1 MAYLSNK
8 STIQDIIEYGLEEKM
23 TVRELSLK
31 EIVTNSAGEMF
42 VVNLFNLFEKYYELL
57 LDNTV
62 IATLSDEE
70 YKKYRFNPR
79 LLSQDLYG
87 TRELHFMLLRLNYV
101 YSVTEFDFTEVRV
114 FKSNITSILNEIMVL
129 ESENYID
136 NEVDIIKRVNE

>member
-8 STIQDIIEYGLEEKM
+8 STIRDIIDYGLEEKM

-31 EIVTNSAGEMF
+31 ETVTNSAGELF

-62 IATLSDEE
+62 IAALSEEE

-114 FKSNITSILNEIMVL
+114 FKSNITSLLNEIMVL

-136 NEVDIIKRVNE
+136 NEVSIIKRVNE

>member
-62 IATLSDEE
+62 IATLSEEE

-114 FKSNITSILNEIMVL
+114 FKSNITSLLNEIMVL

-136 NEVDIIKRVNE
+136 NEVNIIKRVNE

>member
-23 TVRELSLK
+23 TIRELSLK

-42 VVNLFNLFEKYYELL
+42 VVNLFNLFEKYYEIL

-62 IATLSDEE
+62 IATLSEEE

-114 FKSNITSILNEIMVL
+114 FKSNITSLLNEIMVL
-129 ESENYID
+129 ESENYTD
-136 NEVDIIKRVNE
+136 NEIDIIKRVNE

>member
-23 TVRELSLK
+23 TIRELSLK

-42 VVNLFNLFEKYYELL
+42 IVNLFNLFEKYYELL

-62 IATLSDEE
+62 IATLSEEE

-114 FKSNITSILNEIMVL
+114 FKSNITSLLNEIMVL

-136 NEVDIIKRVNE
+136 NEVDVIKRVNE

>member
-1 MAYLSNK
+1 LAYLSNK

-62 IATLSDEE
+62 IATLSEEE

-114 FKSNITSILNEIMVL
+114 FKSNITSLLNEIMVL

-136 NEVDIIKRVNE
+136 NEVNIIKRVNE

>member
-8 STIQDIIEYGLEEKM
+8 STIRDIIEYGLEEKM

-31 EIVTNSAGEMF
+31 EIVTNSSGEIF

-57 LDNTV
+57 LDNTIIV
-62 IATLSDEE
+62 TLSEEE
-70 YKKYRFNPR
+70 YRKYRFNPR

-101 YSVTEFDFTEVRV
+101 YSVTEFDFTEIRV
-114 FKSNITSILNEIMVL
+114 FKSNITSLLNEIMVL

-136 NEVDIIKRVNE
+136 NEVSIIKRVNE